1 MDPLVKLAKEAVEHY
16 IKTGKILEPPSS
28 MPEEWKTRAGAFV
41 SLKKNR
47 QLRGCIGTIYPVTRN
62 IAHEVIRNAIAA
74 ATEDPRFMPVTE
86 DELPEL
92 TYSVD
97 ILSTPENVKDL
108 NELDPKKFGI
118 IVSSGSRK
126 GVLLPDLEGV
136 NTVAEQLSIA
146 LMKAGIREDEEYEV
160 YKFTVKRLK

>member
-1 MDPLVKLAKEAVEHY
+1 MDPLVKLAKDAVETY
-16 IKTGKILEPPSS
+16 VRTGRIIEPPQD
-28 MPEEWKTRAGAFV
+28 MPDEWKRRAGAFV

-47 QLRGCIGTIYPVTRN
+47 QLRGCIGTIYPVKKN
-62 IAHEVIRNAIAA
+62 LAEEVIRNAISA

-86 DELPEL
+86 DELSEL

-97 ILSTPENVKDL
+97 VLSPPEKVKDL
-108 NELDPKKFGI
+108 NELDPKKYGI
-118 IVSSGSRK
+118 IVSRGARK

-146 LMKAGIREDEEYEV
+146 LMKAGIREDEEFEV
-160 YKFTVKRLK
+160 YKFTVRRLK

>member
-1 MDPLVKLAKEAVEHY
+1 MDPLVKIAKDAIETYV
-16 IKTGKILEPPSS
+16 KTGKVIEPPADI
-28 MPEEWKTRAGAFV
+28 PEEWKIKTGAFV

-47 QLRGCIGTIYPVTRN
+47 QLRGCIGTIYPTTKSLV
-62 IAHEVIRNAIAA
+62 HEVIRNAIAA
-74 ATEDPRFMPVTE
+74 ATEDPRFLPVTE
-86 DELPEL
+86 DELSEL

-97 ILSTPENVKDL
+97 VLSSPEKVRDL
-108 NELDPKKFGI
+108 NELDPKKYGI
-118 IVSSGSRK
+118 IVSKGMRK

-146 LMKAGIREDEEYEV
+146 LMKAGIREDEDFEV

>member
-1 MDPLVKLAKEAVEHY
+1 MDPLVKLAKDAVETY
-16 IKTGKILEPPSS
+16 VRTGRIIAPPENI
-28 MPEEWKTRAGAFV
+28 PEEWKVRAGAFV

-47 QLRGCIGTIYPVTRN
+47 QLRGCIGTISPATESL
-62 IAHEVIRNAIAA
+62 AHEVIRNAIAA

-86 DELPEL
+86 EELPEL

-97 ILSTPENVKDL
+97 ILSKPEKVKDL
-108 NELDPKKFGI
+108 NELDPKKYGV
-118 IVSSGSRK
+118 IVSKGLRK
-126 GVLLPDLEGV
+126 GLLLPDLEGV

-146 LMKAGIREDEEYEV
+146 LMKAGIREDEDFEV